1 MQGRPAPDRLTAIAA
16 SSFIGARDEDDALT
30 TMTADGGRPGAETTT
45 FGILAALSICHFFND
60 VMQSLITAIYPL
72 LKDNYALD
80 FGQIGLITLVFNGTA
95 SVLQPLIGLYTDKRP
110 QPYSLVAGMAASLAG
125 LLVLAYAHDYAL
137 LLLGAALVGLGSAVF
152 HPESSRMA
160 RLASGGRHGLAQSL
174 FQVGGNIGTAVGPLF
189 AAFIVLP
196 RGQESL
202 AWFAALALTGMIVLM
217 RVGAWYAARRAAAA
231 NSMAPSAVPVALPRT
246 LVLRTLAVL
255 ALLIFS
261 KYIYIASLSSYYTF
275 YAIERFGVSVSTS
288 QVLLF
293 LFLGGLAIGT
303 LAGGPLGDRFGRK
316 LVIWGSILG
325 ALPFTLALP
334 YANLAGTA
342 VLTVV
347 IGLIMASA
355 FSAILVFAQ
364 ELVPGKVGMI
374 AGLFFGFA
382 FGMGGIGAAV
392 LGKVADARG
401 IEFVFMACSFL
412 PLIGLLTI
420 FLPDI
425 AAERQKAAA
434 S

>member
-1 MQGRPAPDRLTAIAA
+1 MTTATAGDRRPA
-16 SSFIGARDEDDALT
+16 
-30 TMTADGGRPGAETTT
+30 AETTT
-45 FGILAALSICHFFND
+45 FGILAALSLCHFFND

-80 FGQIGLITLVFNGTA
+80 FGQIGLLTLVFNGTA
-95 SVLQPLIGLYTDKRP
+95 SLLQPLIGFYTDKRP
-110 QPYSLVAGMAASLAG
+110 QPYSLVVGMGSSLAG
-125 LLVLAYAHDYAL
+125 LFVLAYATSYGL
-137 LLLGAALVGLGSAVF
+137 LLVGAALVGLGSAIF

-174 FQVGGNIGTAVGPLF
+174 FQVGGNVGTAAGPLF
-189 AAFIVLP
+189 AAFIILP

-202 AWFAALALTGMIVLM
+202 AWFAGLALTGMVVLA
-217 RVGAWYAARRAAAA
+217 RVGAWYAGRRAAAA
-231 NSMAPSAVPVALPRT
+231 KSPAPAVLPPALPRG
-246 LVLRTLAVL
+246 LVLRTLIVL

-275 YAIERFGVSVSTS
+275 YAIERFGVSVQGS
-288 QVLLF
+288 QILLF
-293 LFLGGLAIGT
+293 MFLGGLAAGT
-303 LAGGPLGDRFGRK
+303 LLGGPIGDRFGRK

-325 ALPFTLALP
+325 ALPFTLVLP
-334 YANLAGTA
+334 YAGLVGTA

-355 FSAILVFAQ
+355 FSAILVYAQ

-374 AGLFFGFA
+374 SGLFFGFA

-392 LGKVADARG
+392 LGQIADARG
-401 IEFVFMACSFL
+401 IGFVFTVCSFL

-425 AAERQKAAA
+425 EAERRKAAA
-434 S
+434 

>member
-1 MQGRPAPDRLTAIAA
+1 MTTATAGDRRPAEA
-16 SSFIGARDEDDALT
+16 
-30 TMTADGGRPGAETTT
+30 TT
-45 FGILAALSICHFFND
+45 FGILAALSLCHFFND

-80 FGQIGLITLVFNGTA
+80 FGQIGLLTLVFNGTA
-95 SVLQPLIGLYTDKRP
+95 SLLQPLIGSYTDRRP
-110 QPYSLVAGMAASLAG
+110 QPYSLVFGMGTSLAG
-125 LLVLAYAHDYAL
+125 LLVLAYAHSYSL
-137 LLLGAALVGLGSAVF
+137 LLAGAALVGLGSAIF

-174 FQVGGNIGTAVGPLF
+174 FQVGGNVGTAAGPLF
-189 AAFIVLP
+189 AAFIILP

-202 AWFAALALTGMIVLM
+202 AWFAALALAGMIVLA
-217 RVGAWYAARRAAAA
+217 RVGAWYAGRRAAAA
-231 NSMAPSAVPVALPRT
+231 KSAAPAILPPALPRG
-246 LVLRTLAVL
+246 LVLRTLTVL

-275 YAIERFGVSVSTS
+275 YAIDRFGVSVSTA
-288 QVLLF
+288 QLLLF
-293 LFLGGLAIGT
+293 LFLGGLAAGT
-303 LAGGPLGDRFGRK
+303 LLGGPIGDRFGRK

-334 YANLAGTA
+334 YAGLVGTA
-342 VLTVV
+342 ILTVV

-374 AGLFFGFA
+374 SGLFFGFA

-392 LGKVADARG
+392 LGHVADARG
-401 IEFVFMACSFL
+401 IGFVFAACSYL

-425 AAERQKAAA
+425 EAERRKAAA
-434 S
+434 

>member
-1 MQGRPAPDRLTAIAA
+1 MQGRPAPEGLTGIAA
-16 SSFIGARDEDDALT
+16 SSFIGARDEDQTLT
-30 TMTADGGRPGAETTT
+30 TMTADGGRPAAETTT
-45 FGILAALSICHFFND
+45 FGILAALSLCHFFND

-80 FGQIGLITLVFNGTA
+80 FGQIGLLTLVFNGTA

-110 QPYSLVAGMAASLAG
+110 QPYSLVVGMAASLAG
-125 LLVLAYAHDYAL
+125 LLVLAWAHSYAL

-160 RLASGGRHGLAQSL
+160 RIASGGRHGLAQSL
-174 FQVGGNIGTAVGPLF
+174 FQVGGNIGTAAGPLF
-189 AAFIVLP
+189 AAFIILP

-202 AWFAALALTGMIVLM
+202 AWFAGLALTGMVVLT
-217 RVGAWYAARRAAAA
+217 RVGSWYAARRAAAA
-231 NSMAPSAVPVALPRT
+231 KSTKPAALPTPLPRA
-246 LVLRTLAVL
+246 LVLRTLIVL

-288 QVLLF
+288 QILLF
-293 LFLGGLAIGT
+293 LFLGGLAVGT
-303 LAGGPLGDRFGRK
+303 LLGGPIGDRFGRK

-425 AAERQKAAA
+425 AEARRRAAA
-434 S
+434 